1 MSKIH
6 LSFSGHGPVLKK
18 MSIVMAGDAP
28 QIKCEIERNG
38 KRAVWLSISPIWCG
52 AYSTRSRMT

>member
-6 LSFSGHGPVLKK
+6 LSFSGHGPMLKK

-38 KRAVWLSISPIWCG
+38 DARRGSFQF
-52 AYSTRSRMT
+52 R

>member
-6 LSFSGHGPVLKK
+6 LSFSGHGHVLKK

-38 KRAVWLSISPIWCG
+38 KRAGGGFQFRQYGTGHTVHIRG
-52 AYSTRSRMT
+52 